1 MILALIGFA
10 VGVLVGGCGVIVFS
24 KNNKNHIAKYREE
37 ILAAVAKGEAEVAK
51 VIDKV
56 QGK

>member
-10 VGVLVGGCGVIVFS
+10 VGVVVGGAGVIVFS

-56 QGK
+56 KG